1 MVPKGYWS
9 VTSHVIWRL
18 CPNLGSE
25 IPPRPSTSR
34 QPRPTSTDLAQPRN
48 LSTDFGDFDLRPEL
62 TIFWAEVARGPARSQ
77 ISNRHPPR
85 DRYHCEHPHGGVKS
99 RVTSEPLPRHPGFR
113 ATTATSPARFPVA
126 TSPARFPVP
135 RHHPNLEVSTLA

>member
-1 MVPKGYWS
+1 MAMVPKGYWS

-48 LSTDFGDFDLRPEL
+48 FSTNFGDFDLRPEL
-62 TIFWAEVARGPARSQ
+62 TTFWAEVARGRARSREVPNPTVTRRAAVTSGPVVTAHTRRCE
-77 ISNRHPPR
+77 IRNGREIRPPR
-85 DRYHCEHPHGGVKS
+85 
-99 RVTSEPLPRHPGFR
+99 
-113 ATTATSPARFPVA
+113 TTATSPRFPSGHCHV
-126 TSPARFPVP
+126 TRSLSCGHVI
-135 RHHPNLEVSTLA
+135 